1 MRRRPLTAD
10 ELAGRSGVSK
20 STVFRYYAGKAL
32 RPILRD
38 AIETVLRE
46 HSLQGAAPPRVGEVI
61 VAVSPAHRAFHG
73 YAEVIQGII
82 ERMETLGGN
91 VRILPGPVAPALPST
106 RGAWVVL
113 GKPMAEEQADAAALE
128 RAGQPFVLVNRD
140 YGLQAWNTVGVSMR
154 RAAAD
159 AVTRLLDRG
168 HRRVA
173 VVYEGADQ
181 FQVAREK
188 VAGYR
193 QAFTDARLPVPQD
206 LELVIGHDPFDE
218 AMSALV
224 ASGCTAVFCID
235 DELAFSVLRWA
246 AQRHVR
252 IPEDLAVMG
261 FNDLNPSRFFSP
273 SLSSVRLPF
282 RAVGAATVDALEL
295 LTDPQRRGLK
305 LELRHEVV
313 ERESTARKHQEHS

>member
-1 MRRRPLTAD
+1 LTAE

-20 STVFRYYAGKAL
+20 STVFRYYAGKPL
-32 RPILRD
+32 RPVLRD

-46 HSLQGAAPPRVGEVI
+46 HSLHGASPSRLNEII

-73 YAEVIQGII
+73 YAEVIQGVI
-82 ERMETLGGN
+82 ERMEAQGGH
-91 VRILPGPVAPALPST
+91 VRILPGPVAPALPET
-106 RGAWVVL
+106 RGAWVIL

-140 YGLQAWNTVGVSMR
+140 YAAHSWNTVGVSMR
-154 RAAAD
+154 RAACD

-181 FQVAREK
+181 FQVVREK

-193 QAFTDARLPVPQD
+193 LAFAEAKLPVPPD
-206 LELVIGHDPFDE
+206 LEVVIGHDPFDE
-218 AMSALV
+218 AMTALT
-224 ASGCTAVFCID
+224 ALGTTAVFCID

-246 AQRHVR
+246 ALRR
-252 IPEDLAVMG
+252 IRVPQDLAVIG

-282 RAVGAATVDALEL
+282 RAVGSAVVDALEL
-295 LTDPQRRGLK
+295 LLGDPLRRGLR
-305 LELRHEVV
+305 LELQHEVV
-313 ERESTARKHQEHS
+313 ERESSTQGPQEKS